1 MVAGE
6 VCLDEAKIGRNQASK
21 ASWQPAPASLSGKV
35 VHGSKTGPVRLA
47 SGPSLGIIW
56 GMSGECDLTRG
67 DRAGE
72 LFNCKNHR
80 C

>member
-56 GMSGECDLTRG
+56 GMSAEAVKWYRKAAEMG
-67 DRAGE
+67 DNDNE
-72 LFNCKNHR
+72 I
-80 C
+80 